1 MQASRDRVCRPL
13 KPSPEFR
20 PTRIDTDRIM
30 ATARLT
36 KPRLSRVEQSA
47 QRAEELLTAAWAVFC
62 EKGYEAV
69 TIDEVAARAGY
80 SRMPVYSLFGDKQNL
95 YFELW
100 KRTVGEML
108 KQIRTAQKP
117 GDSLR
122 RNLQRLAVQLA
133 PAADAPNDPRNSS
146 GEHLFFAVQTIA
158 LSRPEIA
165 DKLELLARQV
175 ISEFAAVLGQ
185 SRLDKGD
192 VLRGDLPTVAAHLVA
207 QINGMA
213 TVQFQ
218 TRRSF
223 FSADELADVFISIAL
238 RPSP

>member
-1 MQASRDRVCRPL
+1 
-13 KPSPEFR
+13 
-20 PTRIDTDRIM
+20 M
-30 ATARLT
+30 ATARLA
-36 KPRLSRVEQSA
+36 KPRLTRVEQSA
-47 QRAEELLTAAWAVFC
+47 QRAQELLNAAWALFC

-100 KRTVGEML
+100 QRAVGEMM
-108 KQIRTAQKP
+108 KQIADSQKA

-122 RNLQRLAVQLA
+122 KNLKRLAELIAA
-133 PAADAPNDPRNSS
+133 PSGIGARSEQQQNL

-158 LSRPEIA
+158 LSRSDIA
-165 DKLELLARQV
+165 DKLETLSREVVSGVAEL
-175 ISEFAAVLGQ
+175 LGQ
-185 SRLDKGD
+185 SKLDKGD
-192 VLRGDLPTVAAHLVA
+192 VLRGDLDTVAAHLVA

-218 TRRSF
+218 TRKLF
-223 FSADELADVFISIAL
+223 FSPRDLSELFVAIAL
-238 RPSP
+238 RTPNG

>member
-1 MQASRDRVCRPL
+1 MAATPL
-13 KPSPEFR
+13 S
-20 PTRIDTDRIM
+20 
-30 ATARLT
+30 

-47 QRAEELLTAAWAVFC
+47 QRAQELLDAAWALFC

-100 KRTVGEML
+100 QRTVGGL
-108 KQIRTAQKP
+108 LTQIRASQKP

-122 RNLQRLAVQLA
+122 KNLQRLAGLMAA
-133 PAADAPNDPRNSS
+133 PAGTDTQSDPGSNS

-158 LSRPEIA
+158 LSRPDIA
-165 DKLELLARQV
+165 DKLELLSRQV
-175 ISEFAAVLGQ
+175 ISDFAEVLGL
-185 SRLDKGD
+185 SELAPGD
-192 VLRGDLPTVAAHLVA
+192 VLRSDLSTVAAHLVA

-218 TRRSF
+218 TRRIYSNTR
-223 FSADELADVFISIAL
+223 ELTDLFISIAL
-238 RPSP
+238 KSNHA

>member
-1 MQASRDRVCRPL
+1 
-13 KPSPEFR
+13 
-20 PTRIDTDRIM
+20 M

-47 QRAEELLTAAWAVFC
+47 QRAEELLTAAWALFC

-108 KQIRTAQKP
+108 RQIGTAQKP

-122 RNLQRLAVQLA
+122 KNLQRLAAQLA
-133 PAADAPNDPRNSS
+133 PPAGGDTQIDPRSNL

-192 VLRGDLPTVAAHLVA
+192 VLRSDLQTVAAHLVS

-218 TRRSF
+218 TRRTF
-223 FSADELADVFISIAL
+223 FSAQELADVFISIAL
-238 RPSP
+238 KPAK